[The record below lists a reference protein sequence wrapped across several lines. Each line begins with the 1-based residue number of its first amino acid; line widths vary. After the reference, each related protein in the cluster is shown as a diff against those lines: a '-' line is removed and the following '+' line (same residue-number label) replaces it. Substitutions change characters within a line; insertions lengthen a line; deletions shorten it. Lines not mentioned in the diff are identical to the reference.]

1 MAGTQQTSTKMKK
14 TAGSSGAA
22 KMRKLPD
29 ERTVKKVRN
38 NEARGQTNVTLIALV
53 VLLPVLLLGAAI
65 IWGSGMLSGSG
76 EVSNQREDRTGIEAV
91 YYDCE
96 AWENTDENYIKM
108 TGDDL
113 VLVRIMMDDMAEKKG
128 AMHCMIDAL
137 GGTVEFDQAL
147 ETTIA
152 FTTVG
157 FDFGDYRGVM
167 KLQEMDGREDE
178 AFYLAIFETGADR
191 LEAATEVC
199 NTIFVDRGKPAGS
212 RYSYDS
218 YEAYREAE
226 KAYRPYGSLQ
236 LEDNGKTLIY
246 KRSSGQYTDNKSC
259 VYEVVNLP
267 ERIRT
272 AMSNTSKGMM
282 RKEEWG
288 DFVVEWG
295 PGEDDFMIYQH

>member
-1 MAGTQQTSTKMKK
+1 M
-14 TAGSSGAA
+14 
-22 KMRKLPD
+22 
-29 ERTVKKVRN
+29 
-38 NEARGQTNVTLIALV
+38 
-53 VLLPVLLLGAAI
+53 
-65 IWGSGMLSGSG
+65 
-76 EVSNQREDRTGIEAV
+76 

-137 GGTVEFDQAL
+137 GGTVEFDQA
-147 ETTIA
+147 
-152 FTTVG
+152 
-157 FDFGDYRGVM
+157 
-167 KLQEMDGREDE
+167 
-178 AFYLAIFETGADR
+178 

-259 VYEVVNLP
+259 VY
-267 ERIRT
+267 
-272 AMSNTSKGMM
+272 
-282 RKEEWG
+282 
-288 DFVVEWG
+288 
-295 PGEDDFMIYQH
+295 